1 MTLELVVMWVV
12 VGLLAGWVAGYVM
25 KEGGYGLKGD
35 LILGVVGSIVGGWL
49 FSVLG
54 ISPDA
59 GLVALIIIAF
69 IGATALIFAQH
80 QFWSVHA

>member
-1 MTLELVVMWVV
+1 MTLGMYAVWVA
-12 VGLLAGWVAGYVM
+12 VGLTAGYLAGYVM
-25 KEGGYGLKGD
+25 KEGGYGLTGD
-35 LILGVVGSIVGGWL
+35 FILGVVGSIVGIWL
-49 FSVLG
+49 FSILR

-80 QFWSVHA
+80 RFWATHA

>member
-1 MTLELVVMWVV
+1 MTLGMFVMWVA

-35 LILGVVGSIVGGWL
+35 LILGVIGSFVGGWL
-49 FSVLG
+49 FSVLRV
-54 ISPDA
+54 SPDA

-69 IGATALIFAQH
+69 VGATALIFAQH
-80 QFWSVHA
+80 RFWPTHA

>member
-1 MTLELVVMWVV
+1 MTPGMFAIGVV
-12 VGLLAGWVAGYVM
+12 VGLIAGYLAGYVM
-25 KEGGYGLKGD
+25 KEGGYGLPGD
-35 LILGVVGSIVGGWL
+35 LILGVVGSIVGVWL
-49 FSVLG
+49 FSVLR

-80 QFWSVHA
+80 RFWATHA

>member
-12 VGLLAGWVAGYVM
+12 VGLLAGWVVGYVM
-25 KEGGYGLKGD
+25 KDGGYGLKGD
-35 LILGVVGSIVGGWL
+35 LILGVVGSIMGGWL
-49 FSVLG
+49 FSVLR

-69 IGATALIFAQH
+69 IGATAAIFAQH
-80 QFWSVHA
+80 RFWAAHA

>member
-1 MTLELVVMWVV
+1 MTLGMFAMWVV
-12 VGLLAGWVAGYVM
+12 VGLIAGYLAGYVM
-25 KEGGYGLKGD
+25 KEGGYGLTGD

-80 QFWSVHA
+80 RFWSVPA

>member
-1 MTLELVVMWVV
+1 MSLGMFAMWVV

-35 LILGVVGSIVGGWL
+35 LVLGVVGSVVGSWL

-69 IGATALIFAQH
+69 IAAIAAIFVQH
-80 QFWSVHA
+80 RFLAAHA

>member
-1 MTLELVVMWVV
+1 MSLGMFAMWVV

-35 LILGVVGSIVGGWL
+35 LVLGAVGSVVGSWL

-54 ISPDA
+54 VSPDA
-59 GLVALIIIAF
+59 GLVALIVIAF
-69 IGATALIFAQH
+69 IAAIAAIFVQH
-80 QFWSVHA
+80 RFWAAHA

>member
-1 MTLELVVMWVV
+1 MMWVV

-25 KEGGYGLKGD
+25 KEGGYGLRGD
-35 LILGVVGSIVGGWL
+35 LILGVAGSIVGGWL
-49 FSVLG
+49 FSVLR

-69 IGATALIFAQH
+69 IGGTAAIFAQH
-80 QFWSVHA
+80 RFWAMHA

>member
-25 KEGGYGLKGD
+25 KDGGYGLKGD

-80 QFWSVHA
+80 RFWAAHA

>member
-1 MTLELVVMWVV
+1 MTLELVLMWVV

-25 KEGGYGLKGD
+25 KEGGYGLRGD

-49 FSVLG
+49 FSVLR

-59 GLVALIIIAF
+59 GLVALITIAF
-69 IGATALIFAQH
+69 IGGIAAIFAQH
-80 QFWSVHA
+80 RFWAAQA

>member
-1 MTLELVVMWVV
+1 MTPGMFVMWVV
-12 VGLLAGWVAGYVM
+12 VGLIAGYLAGYVM
-25 KEGGYGLKGD
+25 KEGGYGPIGD
-35 LILGVVGSIVGGWL
+35 LSLGVIGSIAGGWL

-54 ISPDA
+54 VSPDA

-80 QFWSVHA
+80 RLWPTHA

>member
-1 MTLELVVMWVV
+1 MTPGMFVMWIV
-12 VGLLAGWVAGYVM
+12 VGLVAGYLAGYVM
-25 KEGGYGLKGD
+25 KEGGYGPIGD
-35 LILGVVGSIVGGWL
+35 LSLGVIGSIAGGWL
-49 FSVLG
+49 FFVLG

-80 QFWSVHA
+80 RLWPTHA

>member
-1 MTLELVVMWVV
+1 MTMGMLALWVV
-12 VGLLAGWVAGYVM
+12 VGLIAGYLAGYVM
-25 KEGGYGLKGD
+25 KEGGYGRTGD
-35 LILGVVGSIVGGWL
+35 LILGVVGSIVGVWL

-80 QFWSVHA
+80 RFWATHA